1 MCIVIEYCNK
11 NFTPQV
17 FEHTDHRVLE
27 LKMILKIV
35 YVQSLVLYLGKLRP
49 KESKWLN
56 QDHILSYLQKL
67 I

>member
-49 KESKWLN
+49 KESK
-56 QDHILSYLQKL
+56 
-67 I
+67 

>member
-11 NFTPQV
+11 SFTPQV

-49 KESKWLN
+49 KESK
-56 QDHILSYLQKL
+56 
-67 I
+67 

>member
-1 MCIVIEYCNK
+1 MYIAVEYCNK
-11 NFTPQV
+11 IFIPQV

-49 KESKWLN
+49 KEIKRLN

>member
-11 NFTPQV
+11 NFIPQV
-17 FEHTDHRVLE
+17 FEHTDQRVLE
-27 LKMILKIV
+27 LKMTLKIV
-35 YVQSLVLYLGKLRP
+35 CAQSLVLYLGKLRC
-49 KESKWLN
+49 KKIKWLN